1 MSLSPLNHPK
11 GLMICFGTELWE
23 RFSYYGMRALLI
35 YYLTQHFL
43 FSDEKSYAIY
53 GAYTALAWGLPVIG
67 GILADRY
74 LGSRKAVTV
83 GAILLT
89 SGHLLMAFEGPPAME
104 RLAGG
109 EAIVERHSGY
119 LNLFFLSLA
128 LIVSGV
134 GFLKTNISTIVGAL
148 YDKDDPRRD
157 AGFTIFYLGINL
169 GAAVAPL
176 LCGYVGQTY
185 GWNYGFGLAGIGML
199 AGLLLFLW
207 GQRLLEG
214 HTEPPD
220 PEKLKEPVFAGIN
233 REWLNYIGAG
243 VMVIVAWQLIQNQQ
257 AVGTALGGFGTILA
271 IGILYF
277 SFYKCTPTER
287 DRMLVVAAL
296 IAISILFWSFYEQ
309 MGSSLNLFSD
319 RLVNRTVFG
328 TEIQASQ
335 LQALPAIFVI
345 LLAPLYTIMWT
356 ALGNRNINPNIPV
369 KFALGILLIGAAFFM
384 PVIGAASAG
393 SGNKIALFWFVA
405 VFFLMVCGELC
416 MAPIAMN
423 MITRL
428 CPKRVV
434 GMMMGTYFLSL
445 SIGSFV
451 AGQLAKLTSL
461 EAGREI
467 ESIDEALA
475 TYTNSFEL
483 FGLIAAGTS
492 VIVYLLSPLLYSRM
506 HDRSE
511 QHPTSYI
518 THLYRGIVTSRPVSR
533 YAGDSRRESGAD
545 PDSSNRA

>member
-1 MSLSPLNHPK
+1 MSLSPLDHPK

-83 GAILLT
+83 GALLLT

-104 RLAGG
+104 RIIEG
-109 EAIVERHSGY
+109 EAVVERNDGY

-134 GFLKTNISTIVGAL
+134 GFLKTNISTVVGML
-148 YDKDDPRRD
+148 YEKDDPRRD

-169 GAAVAPL
+169 GAAIAPL
-176 LCGYVGQTY
+176 LCGFLGQTY
-185 GWNYGFGLAGIGML
+185 GWKYGFGLAGIGML

-207 GQRLLEG
+207 GQRFLEG
-214 HTEPPD
+214 RAEPPD
-220 PEKLKEPVFAGIN
+220 PEKLKQPVFAGIN
-233 REWLNYIGAG
+233 REWLNYMGAG
-243 VMVIVAWQLIQNQQ
+243 VMVLAAWQLIQQHQ
-257 AVGTALGGFGTILA
+257 MVGAALGGFGAILG
-271 IGILYF
+271 IVILYF
-277 SFYKCTPTER
+277 SFYKCAPTER
-287 DRMLVVAAL
+287 DRMLVVTAL

-319 RLVNRTVFG
+319 RLVDRTIFG
-328 TEIQASQ
+328 TEVQASQ
-335 LQALPAIFVI
+335 LQSLPAVFVI

-356 ALGNRNINPNIPV
+356 ALGNRKVNPNIPV
-369 KFALGILLIGAAFFM
+369 KFAVGIILLGASFFM
-384 PVIGAASAG
+384 PVVGAAFAG

-405 VFFLMVCGELC
+405 IFFLMVCGELC

-461 EAGREI
+461 ESGGDI
-467 ESIDEALA
+467 HNIDAALE
-475 TYTNSFEL
+475 TYTSSFLL
-483 FGLIAAGTS
+483 FGLVAAGAG
-492 VIVYLLSPLLYSRM
+492 VAVYLLSPVLYKRM
-506 HDRSE
+506 HDHSD
-511 QHPTSYI
+511 QHGRSYI
-518 THLYRGIVTSRPVSR
+518 TRFYKAVS
-533 YAGDSRRESGAD
+533 
-545 PDSSNRA
+545 